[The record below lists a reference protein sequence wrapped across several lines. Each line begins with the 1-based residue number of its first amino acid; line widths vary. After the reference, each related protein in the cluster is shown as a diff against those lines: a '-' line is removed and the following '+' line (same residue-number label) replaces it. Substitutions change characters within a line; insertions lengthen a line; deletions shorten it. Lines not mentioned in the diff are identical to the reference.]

1 MEEDTPNISGELV
14 RRTGL
19 LFLPNI
25 GANLREFLASLE
37 LPEDDWES
45 LCAEHIALC
54 CISCGKVVEGVGL
67 ASWLLAIGAGES
79 RPTGG
84 LDFVRLRSGCCAS
97 TSCNGRF
104 YNVVFK
110 PHADIDWHGVSTSVL
125 EGKEEETAPS
135 MVGIAS
141 EAAKESVA
149 KQVTK
154 KSVILLGVLLAL
166 WLFKHWYTGGEIPII
181 QPAKNYTGE
190 FPGDSAL
197 PPEPDN

>member
-1 MEEDTPNISGELV
+1 MEQEPPNISGELV

-25 GANLREFLASLE
+25 GTNLRDFFESLE
-37 LPEDDWES
+37 LPEEDWES
-45 LCAEHIALC
+45 TCAEHVALC
-54 CISCGKVVEGVGL
+54 CASCGKVVEGTGL
-67 ASWLLAIGAGES
+67 AVWLLAIGAGES
-79 RPTGG
+79 RPPGG

-97 TSCNGRF
+97 ASCNGRF

-110 PHADIDWHGVSTSVL
+110 PHPSIDWHGVSTSVL
-125 EGKEEETAPS
+125 EGKEEETAPT
-135 MVGIAS
+135 MVNLAG

-166 WLFKHWYTGGEIPII
+166 WLFKHWYTGGEIPLI

-197 PPEPDN
+197 PSEPDN